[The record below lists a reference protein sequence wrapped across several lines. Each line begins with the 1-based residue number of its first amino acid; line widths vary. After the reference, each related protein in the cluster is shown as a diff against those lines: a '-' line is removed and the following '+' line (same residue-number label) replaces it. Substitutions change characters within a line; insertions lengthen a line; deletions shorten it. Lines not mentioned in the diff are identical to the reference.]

1 MMEVLFSPH
10 LVLTLMAC
18 AFVIHAAVDSPC
30 DSQPCLNGGTCHPKS
45 DSFHCVCP
53 SPIFGP
59 ICNRVPCG
67 DNAKCVVEKRGV
79 VYDMPRNNNGC
90 NQKFHQYCVCENGF
104 EGDPYVNCTDINE
117 CNNQPCLNNGTC
129 KNRDGSFKCMCPGA
143 IWGPT
148 CNRVPCGGNAKC
160 VVEKKWGLEDRLINN
175 DGCNQKTHQF
185 CICENGFE
193 GNPYVNCTAQ

>member
-59 ICNRVPCG
+59 ICNR
-67 DNAKCVVEKRGV
+67 
-79 VYDMPRNNNGC
+79 
-90 NQKFHQYCVCENGF
+90 
-104 EGDPYVNCTDINE
+104 DINE